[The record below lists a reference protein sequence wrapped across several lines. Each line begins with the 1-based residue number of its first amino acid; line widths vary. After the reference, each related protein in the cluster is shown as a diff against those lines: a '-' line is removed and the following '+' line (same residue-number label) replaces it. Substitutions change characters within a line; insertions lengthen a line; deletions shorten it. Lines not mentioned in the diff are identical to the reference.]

1 MKKFFAIA
9 SLLALTLSACSDDVA
24 QSEQKGEGRVTIGCV
39 AATNVVETRANVG
52 CTTPTAEDFALK
64 IEGVGHTYT
73 ADYATIA
80 EFNEGDNYLHLG
92 SYKATVVAGD
102 IAEEGY
108 DKATFVGSANFSVEA
123 RKNTEVEITATIANT
138 LVKVEVTDGF
148 KTYFAGGHALK
159 LTTAAGNEFDVT
171 EQTEQA
177 EPIFIAPASFTI
189 SGTAVKQPNQS
200 GKEGATITLPEYKME
215 KPAAQTFYTVKFDVK
230 DAGSATLEIT
240 LNEKLEESIDI
251 EQELNDNAATSEG
264 SESED
269 NE

>member
-39 AATNVVETRANVG
+39 AATNVVDTRANVN
-52 CTTPTAEDFALK
+52 CTTPPVEDFALT
-64 IEGVGHTYT
+64 IEGVGHTYS
-73 ADYATIA
+73 ANYATIA
-80 EFNEGDNYLHLG
+80 EFNENNYLHLG

-123 RKNTEVEITATIANT
+123 RKNTDVEITAKIANT

-171 EQTEQA
+171 AQA
-177 EPIFIAPASFTI
+177 EPIFIAPALFTI
-189 SGTAVKQPNQS
+189 GGTATKQPNQS
-200 GKEGATITLPEYKME
+200 GAEGTAVTLPEYKME
-215 KPAAQTFYTVKFDVK
+215 NAAAQTLYIVKFDVEN
-230 DAGSATLEIT
+230 AGGATLTIT
-240 LNEKLEESIDI
+240 LNDTLVESIDI
-251 EQELNDNAATSEG
+251 EQELNDNAQ
-264 SESED
+264 
-269 NE
+269 

>member
-1 MKKFFAIA
+1 MKKFFAFA

-24 QSEQKGEGRVTIGCV
+24 QGEQKGEGRVTIGCV
-39 AATNVVETRANVG
+39 AATNIVETRATDRTTNVS
-52 CTTPTAEDFALK
+52 CTTPEAEDFALK

-80 EFNEGDNYLHLG
+80 EFNENNYLHLG

-102 IAEEGY
+102 ITEEGY

-123 RKNTEVEITATIANT
+123 RKNTEVEITAKIANT

-171 EQTEQA
+171 AQT

-189 SGTAVKQPNQS
+189 GGTATKQPNQS
-200 GKEGATITLPEYKME
+200 GVEGKDTVVKLPNYEPE
-215 KPAAQTFYTVKFDVK
+215 SVAAQTLYTVKFDVVN
-230 DAGSATLEIT
+230 AGGATLTIS
-240 LNEKLEESIDI
+240 LNDEVVESEPI
-251 EQELNDNAATSEG
+251 EQELNDNAQ
-264 SESED
+264 
-269 NE
+269 